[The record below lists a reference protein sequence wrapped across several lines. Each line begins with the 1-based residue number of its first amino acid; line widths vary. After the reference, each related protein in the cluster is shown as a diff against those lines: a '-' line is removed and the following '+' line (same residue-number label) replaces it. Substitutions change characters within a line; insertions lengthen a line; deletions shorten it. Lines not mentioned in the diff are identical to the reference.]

1 MTRHD
6 GRTGGFGH
14 ARGGPGRRAAGRGC
28 CEGPGAGGGAGPYRS
43 RQGMVLGVCR
53 GLAEHLDFPV
63 FWLRVLAVLAIV
75 FTGLWPGLALY
86 FCAGLFMRLEPVV
99 PVSSPGEREFYD
111 AYAASRAG
119 ALARIRDKFERLERR
134 IRRMEDVVTS
144 RDYAWEERLRQRR

>member
-1 MTRHD
+1 MARRDGYGCGRGHLRRGAARVRTGSD
-6 GRTGGFGH
+6 GR
-14 ARGGPGRRAAGRGC
+14 P
-28 CEGPGAGGGAGPYRS
+28 GGGGPYRS
-43 RQGMVLGVCR
+43 RRGMVLGVCR

-63 FWLRVLAVLAIV
+63 FWVRVFTALAIV

-86 FCAGLFMRLEPVV
+86 FIAGLFMKLEPVL
-99 PVSSPGEREFYD
+99 PVHSPDEREFYD